1 MTAGDKER
9 RWIDLR
15 MNVAD
20 AKIAPASPGQAL
32 QGSPGASSVD
42 TFQTR
47 SSAALDSDDDE
58 ARDLNFDPHG
68 ELREDDPAYP
78 DMTEENEDAYET
90 DMPSDLEEDDPDA
103 KDDSAAAKRK
113 KRKEKKRT
121 DAELKAGKAS
131 SNFVKGRQA
140 MQKEIVSLILNELV
154 PPEEEVDIDPPPPV
168 KRKGWITKMCISCGK
183 FFGCVTY
190 DLHEA
195 VMAGSDKHMDQAL
208 ELVHQGKKSRRELCN
223 QHNKDGHTPLSLAIK
238 TKQPNIAF
246 AILSRKVDPNV
257 ADLDTGRT
265 PLFYACM
272 QGKIGINQMLIQAGA
287 DPNYGDFQ
295 AVTPLMMAAQ
305 ARDWR
310 TVKYITSLRRKIEV
324 DAQDF
329 NGWSAMHYAASK
341 DGYKAINWLIEAGAS
356 RNLPDNNK
364 RQAVHIARLGD
375 FQDSL
380 AALEDK
386 ASRLAAIEGR
396 Y

>member
-1 MTAGDKER
+1 
-9 RWIDLR
+9 
-15 MNVAD
+15 MNAAD
-20 AKIAPASPGQAL
+20 AKIVPTGDSPSQTL
-32 QGSPGASSVD
+32 HGSPGADSIH
-42 TFQTR
+42 TYETR
-47 SSAALDSDDDE
+47 SSAALDSDDEE

-68 ELREDDPAYP
+68 ELRDDDPPYP

-90 DMPSDLEEDDPDA
+90 DMSSDLEEDDPDA

-113 KRKEKKRT
+113 KKKEKKRT
-121 DAELKAGKAS
+121 AAELKAGKAS

-140 MQKEIVSLILNELV
+140 MQKEIVSLILNELI
-154 PPEEEVDIDPPPPV
+154 PPEAEVDIEPPPPV
-168 KRKGWITKMCISCGK
+168 KRQGWITKACIRCGK

-246 AILSRKVDPNV
+246 AILARKVDPDV
-257 ADLDTGRT
+257 ADMDTGRT

-272 QGKIGINQMLIQAGA
+272 QGKLGINQMLINAGA
-287 DPNYGDFQ
+287 DPGYGDFQ

-305 ARDWR
+305 AGDWR
-310 TVKYITSLRRKIEV
+310 TVKYITNLRRKIDV

-329 NGWSAMHYAASK
+329 KGWTALHYAASK
-341 DGYKAINWLIEAGAS
+341 DAYKAINWLIEAGAN

-364 RQAVHIARLGD
+364 RKPVHMARLGD